1 MKLRL
6 TTDMGM
12 HRQEG
17 RDQLDRVFAALQPDP
32 RIQGVRDAKADE
44 ARRILAGDLD
54 APLLAAEAAN
64 RGVMLQEQAT
74 LVLARQRQS
83 REQLAAIEAARQSLQ
98 GAIDVAKTPAEI
110 DEILTAAASREALA

>member
-17 RDQLDRVFAALQPDP
+17 RDRLDRIFAGLQPDP
-32 RIQGVRDAKADE
+32 RIQAVRDAKADE
-44 ARRILAGDLD
+44 ARRVIAGDLD
-54 APLLAAEAAN
+54 APLLAAEAAD
-64 RGVMLQEQAT
+64 RGVTLREQAT

-83 REQLAAIEAARQSLQ
+83 RESLAAIEAARQSLQ
-98 GAIDVAKTPAEI
+98 GAIDVARTPAEI
-110 DEILTAAASREALA
+110 DEILTAAGSGEVIP

>member
-6 TTDMGM
+6 TTDMGL
-12 HRQEG
+12 HRQSG
-17 RDQLDRVFAALQPDP
+17 RDQLDRIFASLQPDP
-32 RIQGVRDAKADE
+32 RIQTVRDAKADE

-83 REQLAAIEAARQSLQ
+83 RERLAAIEAARQSLQ
-98 GAIDVAKTPAEI
+98 GAIDVARTPAEI
-110 DEILTAAASREALA
+110 DEILAAAGGGEVLS